1 MAVREGR
8 VEVCF
13 SKTWGSICP
22 FFYDSE
28 DANVICRQIN
38 ESVGIL
44 GPGDNT
50 FTVCVQYLVSLL
62 DYSNTQ

>member
-1 MAVREGR
+1 MAPREGR

-13 SKTWGSICP
+13 SKIWGSICP

-38 ESVGIL
+38 ESIGTL
-44 GPGDNT
+44 GPGDDM
-50 FTVCVQYLVSLL
+50 FTL
-62 DYSNTQ
+62 